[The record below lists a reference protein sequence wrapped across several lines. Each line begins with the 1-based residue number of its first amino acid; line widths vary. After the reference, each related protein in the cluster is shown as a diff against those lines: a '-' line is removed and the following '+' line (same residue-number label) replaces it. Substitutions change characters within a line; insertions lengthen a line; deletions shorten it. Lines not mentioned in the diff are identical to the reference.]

1 MSSAIKFTLI
11 FLFFSSTTLA
21 NVVLP
26 KLISDGVVLQRD
38 SENLVWGWAD
48 ENESVSIK
56 FNGRVIAKTSAKA
69 GVWSI
74 KLSPQ
79 VAGGPHKIDII
90 GKNTISVS
98 DIYFGDVWLASGQ
111 SNMQTTMNRVKPKYP
126 NEIEQANYPLIRYFT
141 VPRTY
146 NFNQPLADVSDG
158 QWLNINKNTLGE
170 FSAVAYFF
178 AKKLHLKHQVPIGIL
193 NSNYGGSPAQAWM
206 SEEALAE
213 FPHYLAT
220 IKKFRQA
227 NYLENLIASD
237 KQRNDDWY
245 AKAHHEDQGLQAPLP
260 WYDDNFP
267 YHDWPLITLPAFW
280 QDVGV
285 DMENGVIWFKKSFQL
300 SAEQANSAAQLYL
313 GNIIDAD
320 TAYING
326 VKVGNTSYQYPPRRY
341 SVANNIL
348 KAGTNVITVRVV
360 SNIGKGGF
368 VKQKPYALTIGE
380 HNISLQGE
388 WHYRVGASLPPL
400 QGPKFSR
407 FSQPLGFYNAMIA
420 PLLKT
425 QIKGVIWYQGESN
438 TGRATEY
445 VSLFPAMIRDWRKQF
460 KQGNFPFLFVQLAN
474 YMKEQPQPVE
484 SGWAQTREAQR
495 LALSEP
501 NTAMAVALD
510 IGEWNDIHPL
520 DKKSVGDRL
529 ALAAE
534 KLAYGNN
541 DVVYSGPAINKATL
555 INQQVVLSFEHIGS
569 GLIFKGEQL
578 HGFAIAGSD
587 GKFVW
592 AHAKVDNN
600 QVVVWHPQVK
610 TPVTVR
616 YAWEDNP
623 AKATLMNKEGLPASS
638 FEIVVSE

>member
-1 MSSAIKFTLI
+1 MSSVIKFTLI

-56 FNGRVIAKTSAKA
+56 FNGRVIAKTSAQA

-146 NFNQPLADVSDG
+146 DFNQPLEDVSDG
-158 QWLNINKNTLGE
+158 QWLKINKNSLGE

-237 KQRNDDWY
+237 K
-245 AKAHHEDQGLQAPLP
+245 
-260 WYDDNFP
+260 
-267 YHDWPLITLPAFW
+267 
-280 QDVGV
+280 
-285 DMENGVIWFKKSFQL
+285 
-300 SAEQANSAAQLYL
+300 
-313 GNIIDAD
+313 
-320 TAYING
+320 
-326 VKVGNTSYQYPPRRY
+326 
-341 SVANNIL
+341 
-348 KAGTNVITVRVV
+348 
-360 SNIGKGGF
+360 
-368 VKQKPYALTIGE
+368 
-380 HNISLQGE
+380 
-388 WHYRVGASLPPL
+388 
-400 QGPKFSR
+400 
-407 FSQPLGFYNAMIA
+407 
-420 PLLKT
+420 
-425 QIKGVIWYQGESN
+425 
-438 TGRATEY
+438 
-445 VSLFPAMIRDWRKQF
+445 
-460 KQGNFPFLFVQLAN
+460 
-474 YMKEQPQPVE
+474 
-484 SGWAQTREAQR
+484 
-495 LALSEP
+495 
-501 NTAMAVALD
+501 
-510 IGEWNDIHPL
+510 
-520 DKKSVGDRL
+520 
-529 ALAAE
+529 
-534 KLAYGNN
+534 
-541 DVVYSGPAINKATL
+541 
-555 INQQVVLSFEHIGS
+555 
-569 GLIFKGEQL
+569 
-578 HGFAIAGSD
+578 
-587 GKFVW
+587 
-592 AHAKVDNN
+592 
-600 QVVVWHPQVK
+600 
-610 TPVTVR
+610 
-616 YAWEDNP
+616 
-623 AKATLMNKEGLPASS
+623 
-638 FEIVVSE
+638 